1 MQKNHKSV
9 TIWISGD
16 TGLPVRGGRWRVE
29 SGERVVC
36 GARVGETFRRSKL
49 RTRTSYMPTAE
60 RPVTRVSELLYTDM
74 QSGAGACAEAGGRWA
89 LPLGGGARRETR
101 EQGPGSEVEPG
112 VQQIPAR
119 PHMMSLFFSRKTQG
133 RTGTLT
139 AVGRRTRD
147 ARGKWRQRAR
157 GRTPA
162 LLRYPSHFPC
172 ARTAGTGR
180 GKAS

>member
-1 MQKNHKSV
+1 MVGLGVHRVRTVEMELESV
-9 TIWISGD
+9 WCGWSASGRLFGSRNYVLVHRTCPQQRD
-16 TGLPVRGGRWRVE
+16 QSPECQSYCILTCRVE
-29 SGERVVC
+29 LER
-36 GARVGETFRRSKL
+36 ARRR
-49 RTRTSYMPTAE
+49 E
-60 RPVTRVSELLYTDM
+60 
-74 QSGAGACAEAGGRWA
+74 GGGRWA
-89 LPLGGGARRETR
+89 AERGARRETR

-172 ARTAGTGR
+172 ATQRR
-180 GKAS
+180 QEAS